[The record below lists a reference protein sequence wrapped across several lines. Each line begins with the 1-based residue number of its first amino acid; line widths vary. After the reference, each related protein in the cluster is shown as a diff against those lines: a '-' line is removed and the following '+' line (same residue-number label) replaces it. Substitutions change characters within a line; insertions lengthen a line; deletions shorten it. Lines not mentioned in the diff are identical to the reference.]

1 MRLAYRFQDLRTIYR
16 DETGIIAQN
25 VTLPTP
31 FVPKHRWMAHG
42 SYEFKGGWTVDG
54 TLQRYGEQP
63 VPGMDPAGY
72 PAVEMAPAFNLLSGQ
87 IRKAWT
93 GGDVYL
99 GVENGL
105 NVMQANPIDGAVDPV
120 TGAALLPTH
129 PIFQTQF
136 DATRIW
142 GPIFGRMVY
151 LGTNL
156 VL

>member
-1 MRLAYRFQDLRTIYR
+1 
-16 DETGIIAQN
+16 
-25 VTLPTP
+25 
-31 FVPKHRWMAHG
+31 VPKHRLMAHL
-42 SYEFKGGWTVDG
+42 SREFKGGWTADA

-63 VPGMDPAGY
+63 IPGTDPSAY
-72 PAVEMAPAFNLLSGQ
+72 PSVETAPAFHLLNGQ
-87 IRKAWT
+87 IRKAWA

-99 GVENGL
+99 GLENGL
-105 NVMQANPIDGAVDPV
+105 NVMQTNPIDGAVNTQ
-120 TGAALLPTH
+120 TGEALLPSSAY
-129 PIFQTQF
+129 FQTYF

>member
-1 MRLAYRFQDLRTIYR
+1 MRLAYRFQDLRTMYL
-16 DETGIIAQN
+16 DETGFVAQN
-25 VTLPTP
+25 LILPTP

-42 SYEFKGGWTVDG
+42 SHDFKGGWTVDA

-63 VPGMDPAGY
+63 IPGTDPASY
-72 PAVEMAPAFNLLSGQ
+72 PALEMAPAFNLLSGQ
-87 IRKAWT
+87 IRKEWK

-99 GVENGL
+99 GVENAL
-105 NVMQANPIDGAVDPV
+105 NVMQVNPIDGAVHPV
-120 TGAALLPTH
+120 TGAALLPTD

-151 LGTNL
+151 LGTNI

>member
-1 MRLAYRFQDLRTIYR
+1 
-16 DETGIIAQN
+16 
-25 VTLPTP
+25 
-31 FVPKHRWMAHG
+31 MAHG
-42 SYEFKGGWTVDG
+42 SHTFKGGWTVDV

-63 VPGMDPAGY
+63 IPGTDPSSY
-72 PAVEMAPAFNLLSGQ
+72 PAMEMAPGFNLLSGQ
-87 IRKAWT
+87 IRKAWE

-105 NVMQANPIDGAVDPV
+105 NVMQANPIDGAVHPN
-120 TGAALLPTH
+120 TGTALLPTDAW
-129 PIFQTQF
+129 FQTQF

>member
-1 MRLAYRFQDLRTIYR
+1 
-16 DETGIIAQN
+16 
-25 VTLPTP
+25 
-31 FVPKHRWMAHG
+31 
-42 SYEFKGGWTVDG
+42 
-54 TLQRYGEQP
+54 
-63 VPGMDPAGY
+63 MDPAGY

>member
-1 MRLAYRFQDLRTIYR
+1 
-16 DETGIIAQN
+16 
-25 VTLPTP
+25 
-31 FVPKHRWMAHG
+31 
-42 SYEFKGGWTVDG
+42 
-54 TLQRYGEQP
+54 
-63 VPGMDPAGY
+63 
-72 PAVEMAPAFNLLSGQ
+72 MAPAFNLLHGQ
-87 IRKAWT
+87 IRKAWA

-105 NVMQANPIDGAVDPV
+105 NVRQTNAIDGAVNPQ
-120 TGAALLPTH
+120 TGEALLPSA
-129 PIFQTQF
+129 PYFQTYF